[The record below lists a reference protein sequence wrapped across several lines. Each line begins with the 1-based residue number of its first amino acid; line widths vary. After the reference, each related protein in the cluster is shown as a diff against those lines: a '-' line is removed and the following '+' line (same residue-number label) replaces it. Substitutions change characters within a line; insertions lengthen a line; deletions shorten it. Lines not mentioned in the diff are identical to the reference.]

1 MPTIRAHALLGFGL
15 RLRLLI
21 LVLKPLGQGFRQLR
35 VGVLQHAVAGVGWEP
50 YVVSGPMDLPS
61 NYGGKYW
68 DVGFG
73 LNAFVLTGD
82 LQGNSLS
89 FEWLQPVSD
98 NVNGYQL
105 ERNGALSANWSYAF

>member
-1 MPTIRAHALLGFGL
+1 MLFPGRWIYHA
-15 RLRLLI
+15 
-21 LVLKPLGQGFRQLR
+21 
-35 VGVLQHAVAGVGWEP
+35 
-50 YVVSGPMDLPS
+50 